1 MRVAGE
7 GPTKSHFYSTT
18 VEIIL
23 QDAACF
29 SVQCTVL
36 IPVRHCPQ
44 KKKKQK
50 KPNTTK
56 QLPPP
61 AKHTDTTL
69 TEEQG
74 EKMSTLRRTFEL

>member
-23 QDAACF
+23 QDTARF
-29 SVQCTVL
+29 SVQCTAL
-36 IPVRHCPQ
+36 IPVRHCSQ
-44 KKKKQK
+44 KKT
-50 KPNTTK
+50 NTK

-61 AKHTDTTL
+61 MKHRDTTL

-74 EKMSTLRRTFEL
+74 EEVSTLSCIFEL

>member
-44 KKKKQK
+44 KKKKPK
-50 KPNTTK
+50 K
-56 QLPPP
+56 
-61 AKHTDTTL
+61 AKHHKTT
-69 TEEQG
+69 TTTS
-74 EKMSTLRRTFEL
+74 KTHRYHAH